1 MIIPMIIPMIIHLLR
16 SAFPNAPIRTRRFLS
31 PSSSRKLSLYRAS
44 RDPKR
49 FARCN
54 VAPCVDKRVQRVF

>member
-31 PSSSRKLSLYRAS
+31 PSSARELSFHHAS
-44 RDPKR
+44 RDPQR
-49 FARCN
+49 FA
-54 VAPCVDKRVQRVF
+54 